1 MTKSRFAF
9 TIKSESKMK
18 LTDYLTSKNI
28 KIGIKGRAKEEIIE
42 ELITVAESVSPGLNR
57 EEAVRGLMKRESI
70 GSTGVGRGVAIPHTG
85 VKNCSKI
92 LPVIALA
99 EEGVNY
105 ESLDGDPV
113 KLFFM
118 ILYPENQIQMQLK
131 FLARVSRLLRNEEL
145 RNSLMDCRSPEE
157 ILGVLTAYES
167 EHFS

>member
-1 MTKSRFAF
+1 
-9 TIKSESKMK
+9 MK

-28 KIGIKGRAKEEIIE
+28 KIGIKGRDKEEIIE
-42 ELITVAESVSPGLNR
+42 ELIGIAESVAPGLNR
-57 EEAVRGLMKRESI
+57 GEAVGGLMKRESI
-70 GSTGVGRGVAIPHTG
+70 GSTGVGKGVAIPHTG

-113 KLFFM
+113 RLFFM
-118 ILYPENQIQMQLK
+118 ILYPENQIRMQLK

-145 RNSLMDCRSPEE
+145 RNSLLECSTPEE
-157 ILGVLTAYES
+157 MMDVLTAYEL